1 MCAQIS
7 WVQCHAFSST
17 FVNGIAERGKRKK
30 ELVKRF
36 AGDEA
41 GLELSEYALMAS
53 LLVVGLIAILVTLR
67 SAISNTFT
75 VLTNTIGSNS

>member
-1 MCAQIS
+1 M
-7 WVQCHAFSST
+7 
-17 FVNGIAERGKRKK
+17 K

-53 LLVVGLIAILVTLR
+53 LLLVGLIVVLVALR
-67 SAISNTFT
+67 GAMANTFT
-75 VLTNTIGSNS
+75 VLTNAVASNS